1 MKLNHLLSAVLV
13 FCFIS
18 AVSAQTKQYRNS
30 AQEEMVGNLSNQV
43 RLLQDENSKLAATVY
58 SLQREMKE
66 LKQRIGSYQA
76 ELEELRRQ
84 LSAESD
90 ARKKQLNNIAD
101 SIQQAGERAAENS
114 RTAPEEEYDFY
125 VVEAGATLSAVSR
138 ATGISISE
146 LKRVNGMKNDV
157 LRIGQKLKIPRK

>member
-84 LSAESD
+84 ISAESD

-114 RTAPEEEYDFY
+114 RTAAEEYDFY